1 MNFGNKNIEKKF
13 FTEAMKNFEVKIY
26 YSGYCSYKVEAINEF
41 EAIEIAR
48 NLPLNNEEILSNLEN
63 WREAD
68 EAFKVE
74 RTDNKE

>member
-1 MNFGNKNIEKKF
+1 MKK
-13 FTEAMKNFEVKIY
+13 FEVKIY
-26 YSGYCSYKVEAINEF
+26 YSGYCNYGVEATNEF

-48 NLPLNNEEILSNLEN
+48 SLPLNNEEILFNLEN